1 MSIFRIST
9 DVTFFKL
16 LSVIQKDN
24 AEIIA
29 QVPPFLIR
37 TACLDDAKI
46 LADLLTV
53 SFHPQDGWM
62 QYLNPILRLGIYE
75 DLRHRIQSRSSPYAC
90 VIATYLHEGDH
101 LEVLEEEGNSKDTV
115 RVGAIA
121 PGHKYQKPKDEC
133 ASDIVGTIE
142 VSVRRRPLAVTRSQ
156 QYVYLA
162 NLATRPDYRRQGVA
176 SQLLEACEVFT
187 RRWGFRD
194 IYLHVLEDNVGAQS
208 LYKKLGYQIKQSD
221 TDLIAWL
228 FGHPRQLL
236 LHKQLPR

>member
-1 MSIFRIST
+1 MSIFRINA
-9 DVTFFKL
+9 DITFFKL
-16 LSVIQKDN
+16 LRVIQNDN

-29 QVPPFLIR
+29 QAPPFLIR
-37 TACLDDAKI
+37 TACLNDAKI
-46 LADLLTV
+46 LADLLTI
-53 SFHPQDGWM
+53 SFHPQNGWM

-75 DLRHRIQSRSSPYAC
+75 DLRHRIQSRSLPYAC
-90 VIATYLHEGDH
+90 VIATYLHDTEH
-101 LEVLEEEGNSKDTV
+101 LEVSEQKVNSDEALQLGT
-115 RVGAIA
+115 IA
-121 PGHKYQKPKDEC
+121 PGREYQRPKDEC

-142 VSVRRRPLAVTRSQ
+142 VSVRQRPLAVARS

-228 FGHPRQLL
+228 FGRPRQLL